1 MKKKYAQPSVSVVKI
16 ELTSFITGSGTW
28 NPTGKE
34 GDGMEWHD
42 EDPDNPIN
50 DDEIGQIKVY
60 CNYVS
65 RRMQVF

>member
-34 GDGMEWHD
+34 GYGMEWHD

-50 DDEIGQIKVY
+50 DDEIG
-60 CNYVS
+60 
-65 RRMQVF
+65 